1 MDAFI
6 DRLDPDMCVVTA
18 AADGD
23 RAGCLVGFSSQCSIE
38 PVRYAVWLSKANR
51 TYRVART
58 APRLAVHLL
67 TREQRGLAELFGGE
81 TGDRTDKFVR
91 VPWRE
96 EAGGA
101 VVLDEASAW
110 FVGRVVQRVEG
121 GDHVGFVL
129 EPETWGGREASGALG
144 LRRLSDCT
152 SSRPGPDPRSRL
164 AYVDQYTL
172 NKEGLKERITDS
184 T

>member
-1 MDAFI
+1 MAGMDAFI

-23 RAGCLVGFSSQCSIE
+23 RAGCLVGFASQCSIE
-38 PVRYAVWLSKANR
+38 PVRYVVWLSKANR

-58 APRLAVHLL
+58 ANRLAVHLL

-81 TGDRTDKFVR
+81 TGDRTDKFAQ
-91 VPWRE
+91 VPWRK

-101 VVLDEASAW
+101 VVLEEAAAW

-129 EPETWGGREASGALG
+129 EPEAWGEREDTGGAKL
-144 LRRLSDCT
+144 LRLSDAV
-152 SSRPGPDPRSRL
+152 SISPGHPAD
-164 AYVDQYTL
+164 
-172 NKEGLKERITDS
+172 
-184 T
+184 

>member
-1 MDAFI
+1 MAGMDAFI

-23 RAGCLVGFSSQCSIE
+23 RAGCLVGFASQCSIE

-81 TGDRTDKFVR
+81 TGDHTDKLARVR
-91 VPWRE
+91 WRE
-96 EAGGA
+96 ETGGA
-101 VVLDEASAW
+101 VVLDEAAAW

-129 EPETWGGREASGALG
+129 EPETWGGREDTEGAKL
-144 LRRLSDCT
+144 LRLSDAT
-152 SSRPGPDPRSRL
+152 SISPGHPAD
-164 AYVDQYTL
+164 
-172 NKEGLKERITDS
+172 
-184 T
+184 

>member
-1 MDAFI
+1 MAGMDAFI

-18 AADGD
+18 ATDGD
-23 RAGCLVGFSSQCSIE
+23 RAGCLVGFASQCSIE

-58 APRLAVHLL
+58 ADRLAVHLL

-81 TGDRTDKFVR
+81 TGDRTDKFAQVR
-91 VPWRE
+91 WRE

-101 VVLDEASAW
+101 VVLEDAAAW
-110 FVGRVVQRVEG
+110 FVGKVVQRVEG

-129 EPETWGGREASGALG
+129 EPEAWGDREDTGGAKL
-144 LRRLSDCT
+144 LRLSDAV
-152 SSRPGPDPRSRL
+152 SISPGHPAD
-164 AYVDQYTL
+164 
-172 NKEGLKERITDS
+172 
-184 T
+184 

>member
-1 MDAFI
+1 MAGMDVFI

-23 RAGCLVGFSSQCSIE
+23 RAGCLVGFASQCSLE

-58 APRLAVHLL
+58 ADRLAVHLL

-81 TGDRTDKFVR
+81 TGDRTDKFARVR
-91 VPWRE
+91 WRE

-101 VVLDEASAW
+101 VVLEEAAAW
-110 FVGRVVQRVEG
+110 FVGTVVQRVEG

-129 EPETWGGREASGALG
+129 EPQAWGARGDTEGAEL
-144 LRRLSDCT
+144 LRLSDAV
-152 SSRPGPDPRSRL
+152 SISPGHPAD
-164 AYVDQYTL
+164 
-172 NKEGLKERITDS
+172 
-184 T
+184 